1 MFSATDTIC
10 QPDRAHQNITQ
21 LRLIH
26 QYPSYRGSV
35 KATSPNIFDKAKL
48 DMNWTYPMP
57 AEDFEV
63 FDRTIAQLRKL
74 LFADNEWGKLIES
87 ELYPGFNKSD
97 TEQSREVLKEYLRT
111 AMVSSLH
118 PTCTCRMGLDS
129 ATSCSDSSLRVRGV
143 MGVRVSDA
151 SAFATQVDGNPTQM
165 ILALSEKLAHML
177 KEEYLQ
183 KEKHF
188 YHPREDL

>member
-1 MFSATDTIC
+1 MKQHFKGLSDHLEKC
-10 QPDRAHQNITQ
+10 QFTTYGV
-21 LRLIH
+21 LC
-26 QYPSYRGSV
+26 
-35 KATSPNIFDKAKL
+35 PNRSCHHCKL

-63 FDRTIAQLRKL
+63 FERTIAQLRKL

-97 TEQSREVLKEYLRT
+97 MEQSREVLKEYLRT

-118 PTCTCRMGLDS
+118 PACTCRMGLDS
-129 ATSCSDSSLRVRGV
+129 ATSCLDSSLRVRGV

-183 KEKHF
+183 KEKQF
-188 YHPREDL
+188 YNPREDL